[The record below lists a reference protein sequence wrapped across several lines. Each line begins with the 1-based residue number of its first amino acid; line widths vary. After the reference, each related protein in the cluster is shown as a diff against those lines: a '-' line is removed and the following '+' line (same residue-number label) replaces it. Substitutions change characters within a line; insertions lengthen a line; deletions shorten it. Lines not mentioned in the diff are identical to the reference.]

1 MDVASRFTPEVPPQA
16 APSPGFDPDRLE
28 AFLHDHVA
36 GASGPLRLTRI
47 AGGQS
52 NPTFFVDCGERS
64 LVLRKQP
71 PGHLLPSAHAIDRE
85 YRVMQA
91 LASTEVPVPRMVLY
105 HAERDVVGTPFYLM
119 ERLDGRIFRS
129 YSLPGVTAAER
140 RAMYFAMAET
150 MARLHAVDVNAAG
163 LSDFGRPGNY
173 FERQIARWS
182 RQWRENRTPHNP
194 WLDRLVELL
203 PERVPATSSSSALC
217 HGDFRMG
224 NLMFHPTRPQV
235 IGVLDWELATLGVPL
250 ADVAFNAM
258 AWRTLPSEYGGILGL
273 DLAAL
278 GIPGEREYLSQ
289 YRAHSTCKDPVEPFH
304 FAFAMFRFA
313 VIFEGIASR
322 AAAGNAVGDDAA
334 QAGML
339 GPAFARR
346 ALEALMLSSGERA
359 T

>member
-1 MDVASRFTPEVPPQA
+1 MVTPAVSPQL
-16 APSPGFDPDRLE
+16 PSVSSPGFDAERLE
-28 AFLHDHVA
+28 AFLHDRVT
-36 GASGPLRLTRI
+36 GASGKLRLTRI

-71 PGHLLPSAHAIDRE
+71 SGDLLPSAHAIDRE

-91 LASTEVPVPRMVLY
+91 LAATDVPVPRMVLF

-119 ERLDGRIFRS
+119 ERLEGRVFPS
-129 YSLPGVTAAER
+129 YALPGVAAGER
-140 RAMYFAMAET
+140 RAMYFAMAEV
-150 MARLHAVDVNAAG
+150 MAKLHGVDVDAVG

-173 FERQIARWS
+173 FARQIARWS
-182 RQWRENRTPHNP
+182 RQWRDHPTRHNP
-194 WLDRLVELL
+194 WLDRLVDLL
-203 PERVPATSSSSALC
+203 PGHMPSTESASALC

-224 NLMFHPTRPQV
+224 NLMFHPTQPRV
-235 IGVLDWELATLGVPL
+235 IGVLDWELATLGSPL

-258 AWRTLPSEYGGILGL
+258 AWRTLPSEYGGVLGMN
-273 DLAAL
+273 LAAL
-278 GIPGEREYLSQ
+278 GIPSEAEYLAH
-289 YRAHSTCKDPVEPFH
+289 YRAEAKCKDPVEPFH

-334 QAGML
+334 QAGTL

-346 ALEALMLSSGERA
+346 ALEALEGSAEARG
-359 T
+359 TT